1 MDIFLLEDDEA
12 IGIGLTYSLENEGYN
27 VTLAKSV
34 KEAEKIIDEKE
45 FSLYILDLTLP
56 DGSGYD
62 VCKRIKAKGDLPVI
76 FLTAYDDEVNVI
88 MGFELG
94 ADDYISKPFRV
105 KELML
110 RIKSVMRRYSNETSD
125 GIIKI
130 NNLKINTNEAK
141 VYKNNE
147 EIILTAMEY
156 RLLLILLSN
165 RGKVLA
171 SIICFIINAWAG
183 AICLILGIILTGVYF
198 YNIKKRNDKI
208 NELNNYL
215 SLMCSGNFDLDIMD
229 NSEGEM
235 SILKNN
241 LYKIMTLL
249 KTQNEQLN
257 TDKLYLANSLA
268 DISHQLKTPLTSM
281 MVMSDLL
288 KDEKDEGK
296 RNEFLSIIET
306 QLDKMK
312 WLITNLLKISKLD
325 AGATEFKHEKFNI
338 APILEKSL
346 KQFYVTCDV
355 REIEIVNEINDFEFV
370 GDENWTGE
378 AIENIIKNCI
388 EHTNNN
394 GKLRFFSQRTNVYN
408 SLFIQDNGCGI
419 TKEDLPHIF
428 ERFYHGKNSS
438 SESVGIGLALAKTVL
453 EKEKGDIIVNSE
465 LGKGSIFELRFYK
478 TIV

>member
-165 RGKVLA
+165 RGKVLSRTA
-171 SIICFIINAWAG
+171 LLENIWDVAGDFVEDNTLTVYIKRLRDKIEEDPAKPEFIKTVRG
-183 AICLILGIILTGVYF
+183 LGYV
-198 YNIKKRNDKI
+198 IKK
-208 NELNNYL
+208 
-215 SLMCSGNFDLDIMD
+215 
-229 NSEGEM
+229 
-235 SILKNN
+235 
-241 LYKIMTLL
+241 
-249 KTQNEQLN
+249 
-257 TDKLYLANSLA
+257 
-268 DISHQLKTPLTSM
+268 
-281 MVMSDLL
+281 
-288 KDEKDEGK
+288 
-296 RNEFLSIIET
+296 
-306 QLDKMK
+306 
-312 WLITNLLKISKLD
+312 
-325 AGATEFKHEKFNI
+325 
-338 APILEKSL
+338 
-346 KQFYVTCDV
+346 
-355 REIEIVNEINDFEFV
+355 
-370 GDENWTGE
+370 
-378 AIENIIKNCI
+378 
-388 EHTNNN
+388 
-394 GKLRFFSQRTNVYN
+394 
-408 SLFIQDNGCGI
+408 
-419 TKEDLPHIF
+419 
-428 ERFYHGKNSS
+428 
-438 SESVGIGLALAKTVL
+438 
-453 EKEKGDIIVNSE
+453 
-465 LGKGSIFELRFYK
+465 
-478 TIV
+478 

>member
-34 KEAEKIIDEKE
+34 KEAEKNIDEQE

-165 RGKVLA
+165 RGKVLSRTA
-171 SIICFIINAWAG
+171 LLENIWDVAG
-183 AICLILGIILTGVYF
+183 DFVEDNTLTVY
-198 YNIKKRNDKI
+198 IKRLRDKI
-208 NELNNYL
+208 EE
-215 SLMCSGNFDLDIMD
+215 DPA
-229 NSEGEM
+229 
-235 SILKNN
+235 K
-241 LYKIMTLL
+241 
-249 KTQNEQLN
+249 
-257 TDKLYLANSLA
+257 
-268 DISHQLKTPLTSM
+268 P
-281 MVMSDLL
+281 
-288 KDEKDEGK
+288 
-296 RNEFLSIIET
+296 EFI
-306 QLDKMK
+306 
-312 WLITNLLKISKLD
+312 
-325 AGATEFKHEKFNI
+325 
-338 APILEKSL
+338 
-346 KQFYVTCDV
+346 
-355 REIEIVNEINDFEFV
+355 
-370 GDENWTGE
+370 
-378 AIENIIKNCI
+378 
-388 EHTNNN
+388 
-394 GKLRFFSQRTNVYN
+394 
-408 SLFIQDNGCGI
+408 
-419 TKEDLPHIF
+419 
-428 ERFYHGKNSS
+428 
-438 SESVGIGLALAKTVL
+438 KTVRGL
-453 EKEKGDIIVNSE
+453 GYVIEK
-465 LGKGSIFELRFYK
+465 
-478 TIV
+478 

>member
-12 IGIGLTYSLENEGYN
+12 IGIGLTYSLGNEGYN

-165 RGKVLA
+165 RGKVLSRTA
-171 SIICFIINAWAG
+171 LLENIWDVAG
-183 AICLILGIILTGVYF
+183 DFVEDNTLTVY
-198 YNIKKRNDKI
+198 IKRLRDKI
-208 NELNNYL
+208 EE
-215 SLMCSGNFDLDIMD
+215 DPA
-229 NSEGEM
+229 
-235 SILKNN
+235 K
-241 LYKIMTLL
+241 
-249 KTQNEQLN
+249 
-257 TDKLYLANSLA
+257 
-268 DISHQLKTPLTSM
+268 P
-281 MVMSDLL
+281 
-288 KDEKDEGK
+288 
-296 RNEFLSIIET
+296 EFI
-306 QLDKMK
+306 
-312 WLITNLLKISKLD
+312 
-325 AGATEFKHEKFNI
+325 
-338 APILEKSL
+338 
-346 KQFYVTCDV
+346 
-355 REIEIVNEINDFEFV
+355 
-370 GDENWTGE
+370 
-378 AIENIIKNCI
+378 
-388 EHTNNN
+388 
-394 GKLRFFSQRTNVYN
+394 
-408 SLFIQDNGCGI
+408 
-419 TKEDLPHIF
+419 
-428 ERFYHGKNSS
+428 
-438 SESVGIGLALAKTVL
+438 KTVRGL
-453 EKEKGDIIVNSE
+453 GYVIEK
-465 LGKGSIFELRFYK
+465 
-478 TIV
+478 

>member
-110 RIKSVMRRYSNETSD
+110 RIKSVMRRYSNKTSD

-165 RGKVLA
+165 RGKVLSRTA
-171 SIICFIINAWAG
+171 LLENIWDVAG
-183 AICLILGIILTGVYF
+183 DFVEDNTLTVY
-198 YNIKKRNDKI
+198 IKRLRDKI
-208 NELNNYL
+208 EE
-215 SLMCSGNFDLDIMD
+215 DPA
-229 NSEGEM
+229 
-235 SILKNN
+235 K
-241 LYKIMTLL
+241 
-249 KTQNEQLN
+249 
-257 TDKLYLANSLA
+257 
-268 DISHQLKTPLTSM
+268 P
-281 MVMSDLL
+281 
-288 KDEKDEGK
+288 
-296 RNEFLSIIET
+296 EFI
-306 QLDKMK
+306 
-312 WLITNLLKISKLD
+312 
-325 AGATEFKHEKFNI
+325 
-338 APILEKSL
+338 
-346 KQFYVTCDV
+346 
-355 REIEIVNEINDFEFV
+355 
-370 GDENWTGE
+370 
-378 AIENIIKNCI
+378 
-388 EHTNNN
+388 
-394 GKLRFFSQRTNVYN
+394 
-408 SLFIQDNGCGI
+408 
-419 TKEDLPHIF
+419 
-428 ERFYHGKNSS
+428 
-438 SESVGIGLALAKTVL
+438 KTVRGL
-453 EKEKGDIIVNSE
+453 GYVIEK
-465 LGKGSIFELRFYK
+465 
-478 TIV
+478 